1 MSLDWPPHLDRT
13 PERRRDSGQQFDTDL
28 SDAFDHLEKQL
39 RLLGVDDDDHYRYG
53 FDAQAR
59 KTDKRPYARASPD
72 DPGFAVYWK
81 LDGQEYVVACD
92 QYARF
97 AANVRAVGLW
107 MEENRMTEQRPV
119 ATTQSQFAAALP
131 PGDANPAAVS
141 ATEPPHEV
149 LEVAPD
155 ASDDAV
161 EGAARRLKAKHHPD
175 SGNRPDEQRFKQITA
190 AEEAMLDG

>member
-13 PERRRDSGQQFDTDL
+13 PENRRDSGRQFDTDL

-39 RLLGVDDDDHYRYG
+39 RLLGVDGDEYRYG

-59 KTDKRPYARASPD
+59 QTDKRPYARASPD

-81 LDGQEYVVACD
+81 LHDQQYVVACD
-92 QYARF
+92 QYAAF
-97 AANVRAVGLW
+97 PANVRAVGLW

-141 ATEPPHEV
+141 ATEPPHDV

-155 ASDDAV
+155 ASDTAV
-161 EGAARRLKAKHHPD
+161 MGAARRLKAKFHPD
-175 SGNRPDEQRFKQITA
+175 SGDQPDEQQFKRVCR